1 MVCIIEPFKK
11 DFRKAE
17 FGIRALTYLHPLDA
31 AAFFFFLSAL
41 VGLAIPP
48 PPPPSR
54 QQSQHTPLRNDDVD
68 ILMINSCLV
77 ELGHVSGH
85 IFIDSF

>member
-1 MVCIIEPFKK
+1 MEMLQIVSEKQNLESPTAHSFTLSRHRVSRSAVWLPPL
-11 DFRKAE
+11 FPP
-17 FGIRALTYLHPLDA
+17 ALTAPPTPALA
-31 AAFFFFLSAL
+31 AATRA
-41 VGLAIPP
+41 
-48 PPPPSR
+48 
-54 QQSQHTPLRNDDVD
+54 PLRNDDVD

>member
-1 MVCIIEPFKK
+1 MEMFKETSEK
-11 DFRKAE
+11 QE
-17 FGIRALTYLHPLDA
+17 FGRQLLTYLRPLDT
-31 AAFFFFLSAL
+31 AAFAF
-41 VGLAIPP
+41 
-48 PPPPSR
+48 
-54 QQSQHTPLRNDDVD
+54 QSGYSPARWRHQHTPLPNDDVD